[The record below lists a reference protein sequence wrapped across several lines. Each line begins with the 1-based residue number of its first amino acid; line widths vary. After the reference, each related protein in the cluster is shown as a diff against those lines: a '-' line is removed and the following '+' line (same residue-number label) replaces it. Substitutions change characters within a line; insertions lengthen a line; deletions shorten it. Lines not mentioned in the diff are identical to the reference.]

1 MKTNHHRRISVVLM
15 ALMVLVWAASAVMAD
30 DRMPESAA
38 NTRARLDIDSL
49 AMEEIQLTIQT
60 KEHYKIRTK
69 IWVFT
74 VADQTEFVT
83 KKGDLISFKDLKV
96 PCRAVIQYELSEG
109 IQINPVAWRANIQKV
124 SKGATDEF
132 SEPEPY

>member
-1 MKTNHHRRISVVLM
+1 MKTNHHRRFSVVLM

-49 AMEEIQLTIQT
+49 AMEKIQLTIQA
-60 KEHYKIRTK
+60 KEHGKIRTK

-83 KKGDLISFKDLKV
+83 KKGGLISFKDLKV

-109 IQINPVAWRANIQKV
+109 IQINPTAWRGNIQKV
-124 SKGATDEF
+124 SKGASDNF
-132 SEPEPY
+132 SKPEGY